1 MFDEEHRDEHDEC
14 RFEIDR
20 LTARGRELELALQ
33 NYMDAMVYA
42 DRDTLIAA
50 IAAAH
55 KEALRLVPKRVYP
68 SQGERPEQPAAF
80 GLEIDGKPQ
89 SVKRCKVCQGEFI
102 GSESDMFCGGYGCLN
117 QHPR

>member
-42 DRDTLIAA
+42 DKDTLMAA

-68 SQGERPEQPAAF
+68 SQETRPAHTAAHDCACA
-80 GLEIDGKPQ
+80 ECVAKETRPSPSDSWTDQ
-89 SVKRCKVCQGEFI
+89 ETR
-102 GSESDMFCGGYGCLN
+102 ESGMGW
-117 QHPR
+117 PTPK